1 MEDDISFVDH
11 LRPLSHE
18 FETVHSSNLALQ
30 NVKENARFRTRQD
43 RFRSFEGMVEMD
55 RSRMGKRRERAR
67 YVSSIFP
74 AKFTAIFLTFGRTK
88 GQDAEK
94 LLQMRSKKAEE
105 WINKNLPPHPNPGSL
120 TRRSPLPGP
129 PGVSRTSATPS
140 SLPAPLPLRPLE
152 SQISTLTAQA
162 RLDETVLPSPIRL
175 YITGFSH
182 DIPAATFHEFAA
194 DSGVDLY
201 DTYIVRM
208 TRDNAM
214 ICTVS
219 TKVHMDRLIE
229 IVEKP
234 WDPDIRVQ
242 LALPRDVHLAHYH
255 VRVRGLSQN
264 VRPQTLHRWAKRSRC
279 APFDAQVGR
288 SGGVYLGLF
297 RVETEWGA
305 KEACRLLSEATAEH
319 PPLIATWGK
328 GRGPVLESTST
339 LPSHL
344 PAKPLTNHAKASYSR
359 PLFPQPS
366 ALSSQNATPLDI
378 STSIDPSP
386 VSDHSRCS
394 SPPIHTPSIIVKSCS
409 PLPLPPFSLPPQLPS
424 NEECD
429 KEISSPNSQPDIGP
443 SQSSPS
449 PRVTPST
456 SIETISTSPEPLPFV
471 LPQPKPRSPV
481 KALSSFPPDYTSAQI
496 VGKSHEPAAS
506 SLSSSS
512 TGSVPILD
520 ERVEFANLVAKRL
533 VEGVKIG
540 ESFLFSLSR
549 VEMR

>member
-1 MEDDISFVDH
+1 
-11 LRPLSHE
+11 
-18 FETVHSSNLALQ
+18 
-30 NVKENARFRTRQD
+30 
-43 RFRSFEGMVEMD
+43 MD

-74 AKFTAIFLTFGRTK
+74 AKFTAIFLTFGRTT
-88 GQDAEK
+88 GQDAEQ

-120 TRRSPLPGP
+120 TRRSALPGP

-140 SLPAPLPLRPLE
+140 SLPALLPRSPPE
-152 SQISTLTAQA
+152 SRLSIPTAQA
-162 RLDETVLPSPIRL
+162 RPEDIVLPSPIRL

-201 DTYIVRM
+201 DTYVVRM

-288 SGGVYLGLF
+288 SGGDYLGLF

-366 ALSSQNATPLDI
+366 ALSSRNATPLDI
-378 STSIDPSP
+378 STSIDASL
-386 VSDHSRCS
+386 VSDHSRRP
-394 SPPIHTPSIIVKSCS
+394 SPRNYTPSILDRSCS
-409 PLPLPPFSLPPQLPS
+409 PTPLPPSSLPAPMPS
-424 NEECD
+424 NEECGM
-429 KEISSPNSQPDIGP
+429 EISSSNSQPEVEP
-443 SQSSPS
+443 SRSSS
-449 PRVTPST
+449 SSRTTPST
-456 SIETISTSPEPLPFV
+456 SIETISTSPEPLPFA
-471 LPQPKPRSPV
+471 LPQPKSKSPV
-481 KALSSFPPDYTSAQI
+481 KALSSFPPDSTSVQI
-496 VGKSHEPAAS
+496 IGQSHETIAS
-506 SLSSSS
+506 FLSSSS

-520 ERVEFANLVAKRL
+520 ERVEFTNLVAKRL

-540 ESFLFSLSR
+540 ESFLFSSSQKDETELANTVEAEETKQSR
-549 VEMR
+549 SCLIC